1 MPNNSI
7 YLIAYYYLRPARRAN
22 TQSKGWMK
30 DNGNLVYDEKVAVSK
45 KLNKNDHA
53 MAKIIIDLAN
63 KQVVRNGWGND
74 LSFDQI
80 FEYFHEGYPQ
90 YTTQIMQDLDP
101 GYLEQFKKPE
111 NESTVEPNTESI
123 SSSA

>member
-1 MPNNSI
+1 MSNKSI
-7 YLIAYYYLRPARRAN
+7 YLIAYYYLRPARRAI

-30 DNGNLVYDEKVAVSK
+30 DNNNLTYDEKVAVSN

-63 KQVVRNGWGND
+63 KKVIRNGWGSD

-80 FEYFHEGYPQ
+80 FEYFHNGYPQ
-90 YTTQIMQDLDP
+90 YTTQVMQNLDP
-101 GYLEQFKKPE
+101 AYLEKFEKSKSE
-111 NESTVEPNTESI
+111 TVVGTDTTSI
-123 SSSA
+123 SNLA